1 MVICGH
7 YQHLNTFS
15 SRDTL
20 CHPLSE
26 SIIYKEY
33 ITGQPIIRLHD
44 PDRSGIEKIP
54 GENWNKNYIN
64 RDEEL
69 KDIVEMIKD
78 LNNRGV
84 DVYLN
89 VNNC

>member
-1 MVICGH
+1 MKLKIKLKG
-7 YQHLNTFS
+7 LA
-15 SRDTL
+15 
-20 CHPLSE
+20 
-26 SIIYKEY
+26 
-33 ITGQPIIRLHD
+33 IIRLHG
-44 PDRSGIEKIP
+44 PDRSGIEKLS
-54 GENWNKNYIN
+54 GENWNKIYIP

-89 VNNC
+89 VNNHYEECAPMTIEKIDKLL